1 MLTYAHVCSRTLTY
15 ADECCIRR
23 YGQFVL
29 MLIEMIQQDILKF
42 MYIYVMCL
50 VLFSHMLNVIMDKQ
64 NSGWQVLSKASK
76 LKDLHAE

>member
-1 MLTYAHVCSRTLTY
+1 MLTYAHVRSRTLTNTG
-15 ADECCIRR
+15 IRR

>member
-1 MLTYAHVCSRTLTY
+1 MLTYADVCY
-15 ADECCIRR
+15 VR

-76 LKDLHAE
+76 ASKIALL